1 MLGLG
6 PCEGGNEDEGGEEH
20 YLLEL
25 LVRAMGKKQVRG
37 EFQEGGVGKCKKKEL
52 EELSWRGIIRYL
64 SRTNRV
70 MVCKCDGKK
79 PKQTE
84 WVMTKH
90 IERGM
95 HDLETEM
102 LFIFTKG
109 K

>member
-6 PCEGGNEDEGGEEH
+6 PCEGGNEDGEER
-20 YLLEL
+20 YLLE
-25 LVRAMGKKQVRG
+25 ANMGKKQARG

-64 SRTNRV
+64 SRTNIV

-84 WVMTKH
+84 WVMMKH